1 MTIEEA
7 LDFFSAHPKIIKTIE
22 VLHDVG
28 LGYIK
33 LGQSSVTLS

>member
-7 LDFFSAHPKIIKTIE
+7 LDFFANHPKIIK
-22 VLHDVG
+22 VLKVLNEVG

-33 LGQSSVTLS
+33 L